1 MAQSISEGTAQD
13 VFHATLGA
21 IWSAVLEKKEPTWKG
36 YLDERSTDKR
46 WFDDVE
52 WVDGGLWAET
62 EEGGEIDLD
71 EFGQGYVTRYR
82 PMKFAKRLVIPNE
95 IVEDAA
101 YEEAY
106 DHAAEMGR
114 TFVQT
119 QNYYSVG
126 IIDDAADT
134 NIVGGD
140 GVTLAN
146 SAHPIKGGSTISNIL
161 DPALSPSNTSVQL
174 VLVACEKMNGS
185 NGYRTGQKVEK
196 YFGPSNLKF
205 RFKEILKSEKR
216 DDTSNN
222 ALNALKGE
230 GGDSYHSVP
239 EMASTTNWF
248 AKTDAPRGAAFVW
261 RRKARFDT
269 AAEIKV
275 DSKVHVGS
283 ARFLVSYS
291 NWRWMFASLA

>member
-1 MAQSISEGTAQD
+1 LS
-13 VFHATLGA
+13 
-21 IWSAVLEKKEPTWKG
+21 VLKNKEPSWKG
-36 YLDERSTDKR
+36 YLEERSTDKR
-46 WFDDVE
+46 WYDDVE
-52 WVDGGLWAET
+52 MVDPGLWSEA

-71 EFGQGYVTRYR
+71 EFSQGYVTRYR
-82 PMKFAKRLVIPNE
+82 PIKFAKRLVIPNE
-95 IVEDAA
+95 IREDAA

-106 DHAAEMGR
+106 DHTAMMAR

-119 QNYYSVG
+119 QNYYAVG

-146 SAHPIKGGSTISNIL
+146 SAHPIKGGATISNIL
-161 DPALSPSNTSVQL
+161 NPALTPSNTSVQL
-174 VLVACEKMNGS
+174 VLVASEKMNGS
-185 NGYRTGQKVEK
+185 NGYRVGQEVKG
-196 YFGPSNLKF
+196 YFGPTNLKF

-222 ALNALKGE
+222 AINALRGE
-230 GGDSYHSVP
+230 GGDSYKSVP

-261 RRKARFDT
+261 RRRARFQT

-275 DSKVHVGS
+275 DSEVHVGT